1 MPESQP
7 SSVTWRA
14 LILGAIGLLV
24 LMTAIAAGGAYWA
37 WQHLTAHVVLRD
49 QVAQIRMPSELAVR
63 ASVSNQVQVR
73 LDQTLKIKVPVHETL
88 SIPITE
94 AIPLTVSVETSVPIN
109 FDVPIEHTLHLDQV
123 IDLDTKVKTRILGFP
138 VTLPIQGKVPL
149 KADVPISLVVP
160 VRKQIPVSLNTPA
173 LIRLVEPLSARIDTV
188 LDTQVPI
195 RESFALPVT
204 APVNATLSFPSQTV
218 QAGLAHMDLQL
229 PLQAVVLSPSP
240 RGLASPEG
248 PASAKASPPASAPAR
263 ARQP

>member
-1 MPESQP
+1 MPEPQP
-7 SSVTWRA
+7 SSVTWRT
-14 LILGAIGLLV
+14 LILSAVGLLV
-24 LMTAIAAGGAYWA
+24 LMTAIAGGGAYWA

-49 QVAQIRMPSELAVR
+49 QVAQIRMPAELSVR

-73 LDQTLKIKVPVHETL
+73 LDQTLRIKVPVHETL

-188 LDTQVPI
+188 IDAQVPI

-218 QAGLAHMDLQL
+218 QAGLTHMDLKL
-229 PLQAVVLSPSP
+229 PLQAVVLSPVNAAS
-240 RGLASPEG
+240 RASSASPARS
-248 PASAKASPPASAPAR
+248 ASASVPAKE
-263 ARQP
+263 RQP